1 MNTPS
6 VDVFDPKAQPA
17 GLRYRWLPTL
27 AVEPGMV
34 VARPV
39 VGLTG
44 VRETMYL
51 AMGTTITGET
61 IAQMVVKGVEC
72 VAVVDASAANPDDD
86 ASARECFRARLDEI
100 FGPTPDAGC
109 QPLVD
114 ALMLAQHTLC

>member
-1 MNTPS
+1 
-6 VDVFDPKAQPA
+6 
-17 GLRYRWLPTL
+17 
-27 AVEPGMV
+27 MV

-51 AMGTTITGET
+51 AMGATITGET

-72 VAVVDASAANPDDD
+72 VAVRDPSPASPDGD
-86 ASARECFRARLDEI
+86 ASARERFRARLDEI
-100 FGPTPDAGC
+100 FQPAADAGC
-109 QPLVD
+109 RALKD